1 MNKKSPFSY
10 IPGFSTNAVLQV
22 VIISGTAFVALQLI
36 KVVLLVM
43 NGKVLGLSLFDAHVV
58 SALALGDVHTLPAK
72 ILTLLTYGWFHN
84 GFWELFS
91 NMLWFYLFASM
102 VQMLVGYKHVIPI
115 FIYSM
120 LLGGLFYYAGQLIQI
135 PIFQGRPYILS
146 PLAAIVG
153 TATAAITLS
162 PQYRFYFA
170 DRFSLP
176 IALVVAIY
184 GILCLLNIFAFPLM
198 LFMVLGGALAGFVY
212 VKLLQSGTNLGAW
225 LYSLL
230 SWFQSAASPSANAGW
245 SKNSQKRAAFIN
257 KMNANQH
264 QVDQHKI
271 DAVLDKINLK
281 GYDALTKEEREILFK
296 AGK

>member
-1 MNKKSPFSY
+1 MNRKSPFSY
-10 IPGFSTNAVLQV
+10 IPGISTNAVLQV
-22 VIISGTAFVALQLI
+22 VILSGTAFVGLQLI
-36 KVVLLVM
+36 RVVLLVI
-43 NGKVLGLSLFDAHVV
+43 NGKALGLGLFDANVV
-58 SALALGDVHTLPAK
+58 SAIALGDVHTLPAK
-72 ILTLLTYGWFHN
+72 LLTLLTYGWFHN

-91 NMLWFYLFASM
+91 DMLWFYLFASM

-120 LLGGLFYYAGQLIQI
+120 FVGGLFYYAGQLIQI

-146 PLAAIVG
+146 PLASIAGI
-153 TATAAITLS
+153 ATAALTLS

-176 IALVVAIY
+176 IILVVAIY

-198 LFMVLGGALAGFVY
+198 LFLILGGALSGFAY
-212 VKLLQSGTNLGAW
+212 VKLLKGGTNLGAW
-225 LYSLL
+225 FYNLFG
-230 SWFQSAASPSANAGW
+230 WFQRVATPSSNAGW
-245 SKNSQKRAAFIN
+245 AKNSKNQSQFIGKLN
-257 KMNANQH
+257 DTHKYVNQSK
-264 QVDQHKI
+264 V

-281 GYDALTKEEREILFK
+281 GYDSLTKEEREILFK

>member
-1 MNKKSPFSY
+1 MNRKSPFSY
-10 IPGFSTNAVLQV
+10 IPGISTNAVLQV
-22 VIISGTAFVALQLI
+22 VILSGTAFVGLQLI
-36 KVVLLVM
+36 RVVLLVI
-43 NGKVLGLSLFDAHVV
+43 NGKALGLGLFDANVV
-58 SALALGDVHTLPAK
+58 SAIALGDVYTLPAK
-72 ILTLLTYGWFHN
+72 LITLLTYGWFHN

-91 NMLWFYLFASM
+91 DMLWFYLFASM

-120 LLGGLFYYAGQLIQI
+120 FVGGLFYYAGQLIQI

-146 PLAAIVG
+146 PLASIAGI
-153 TATAAITLS
+153 ATAALTLS

-176 IALVVAIY
+176 IILVVAIY

-198 LFMVLGGALAGFVY
+198 LFLILGGALSGFAY
-212 VKLLQSGTNLGAW
+212 VKLLKGGTNLGAW
-225 LYSLL
+225 FYNLFG
-230 SWFQSAASPSANAGW
+230 WFQRVATPSSNAGW
-245 SKNSQKRAAFIN
+245 AKNSKNQSQFIGKLN
-257 KMNANQH
+257 DAHKHVNQSK
-264 QVDQHKI
+264 V

-281 GYDALTKEEREILFK
+281 GYDSLTKEEREILFK